1 MPNHTYTR
9 HVGPELYEK
18 VNTAF
23 NAFWDVWEA
32 VDLGHKSDL
41 PADLVA
47 RVMDELSCLQVMAD
61 DLYWRGVRPKKEAN
75 DGQGR

>member
-9 HVGPELYEK
+9 HVGPALYEK

-23 NAFWDVWEA
+23 DAFWDVWEA
-32 VDLGHKSDL
+32 VDLGRKSDL

-47 RVMDELSCLQVMAD
+47 RVMDELSCLQMMAD
-61 DLYWRGVRPKKEAN
+61 DLHWRGSNQKKGVV
-75 DGQGR
+75 DGSGR